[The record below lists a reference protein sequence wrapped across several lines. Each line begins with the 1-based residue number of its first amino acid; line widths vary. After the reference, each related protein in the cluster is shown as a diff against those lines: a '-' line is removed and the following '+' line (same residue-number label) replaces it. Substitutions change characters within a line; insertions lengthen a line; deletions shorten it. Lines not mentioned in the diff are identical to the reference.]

1 MTSRSADADQAAVQA
16 VPSLHQ
22 QLWAITPL
30 DGRYGPQLAGLGHI
44 VSEGALIGYRVQVE
58 AEWLLH
64 LSTIEQIKGHIE
76 LPPACLQLLAALAR
90 REGTD
95 WQPQVKAIERT
106 TNHDVKA
113 VEYFLQQRLRAAG
126 ASDRTLAFIHFACT
140 SEDINN
146 LAYGL
151 MLKELRQTRLLP
163 LLEQVLGDLAS
174 KSVQYGDVAMLAR
187 THGQTATPTT
197 LGKEI
202 AVFGHRLQ
210 RQVILLNALP
220 IDGKINGAV
229 GNYNAHVA
237 AFAGVDWPEVARSFV
252 EERLGLNFNPLTTQI
267 ENHDSVVE
275 FASVIAH
282 INTLLI
288 GLSRDIWSYI
298 SIGYFRQRLKAGEVG
313 SSTMPHKVNPIDFE
327 NAEGNLGLA
336 SAIAR
341 HFAEKLPISRWQRDL
356 SDSTVLRAIGEMAGH
371 SELAWR
377 SLLRGLG
384 KITADP
390 ETIARDLNEAWEVL
404 AEPVQTVMRRHGVVD
419 AYERLKAATRGKAVT
434 RETLLAVIA
443 GCNELP
449 TDVKKQL
456 SALTP
461 SGYTGLA
468 SKLARDFAASVTP

>member
-1 MTSRSADADQAAVQA
+1 VDADHAAVQ
-16 VPSLHQ
+16 SLQAAQSGHQ

-64 LSTIEQIKGHIE
+64 LSTIEQTKGYIE
-76 LPPACLQLLAALAR
+76 LSPACRQLLTTLAR

-95 WQPQVKAIERT
+95 WQQQVKDIERT

-113 VEYFLQQRLRAAG
+113 VEYFLQKRLRAAG
-126 ASDRTLAFIHFACT
+126 APDRTLAFIHFACT

-151 MLKELRQTRLLP
+151 MLKELRHTRLLP
-163 LLEQVLGDLAS
+163 LLEQVLADLAS
-174 KSVQYGDVAMLAR
+174 KAVQYGDVPMLAR

-210 RQVILLNALP
+210 RQLILLNALP

-252 EERLGLNFNPLTTQI
+252 EDRLGLNFNPLTTQI

-390 ETIARDLNEAWEVL
+390 ETIARDLNDAWEVL

-443 GCNELP
+443 ECSELP
-449 TDVKKQL
+449 ADVKKQL